1 MIKTFQTIEKL
12 YSDLIEIQKIKT
24 PNAVRGIEVSSQ
36 KWVKTLNK
44 IALNKKLT
52 KSELIL
58 VKTSENK
65 INELKRYIDSV
76 NKL

>member
-1 MIKTFQTIEKL
+1 MINTFQTIEKL

-24 PNAVRGIEVSSQ
+24 PDAVRGIEVSAQ
-36 KWVKTLNK
+36 KWIKTLNK
-44 IALNKKLT
+44 IKLNKKLT

-58 VKTSENK
+58 EKTADNK

-76 NKL
+76 SKL